1 MKIEFQGLTRQF
13 DNNRVILNP
22 MDFSDDIHTLAIIG
36 PSGGGKSTLLRILG
50 GLILPTAGQLMVD
63 GKKVPSDEVSLQKY
77 RRELGFVF
85 QQGGLFRHLSA
96 FENITLP
103 LCQVHGYTRQ
113 EAEKRAAELL
123 ERFGLSGDGHKKP
136 SALSGGQQQRVAIA
150 RALVTGPAIICM
162 DEPLSNLDA
171 KLRVSMRT
179 EIRRIQQEVGITA
192 IYVTHDQS
200 EAMALSDNII
210 IMNKGVVA
218 QMGTPQEIYYHP
230 NSEFVADFIGEANF
244 LTGTLEGLE
253 GDHAVLRIEGNPT
266 RVPAKAGMKSGEAY
280 TVVLR
285 PESAVLADQG
295 GLPCKVIL
303 SCFMGSYQNYHV
315 MVGNTLVKLTDYNPK
330 NKRIYQ
336 VGERCHL
343 AFDPESVH
351 IL

>member
-136 SALSGGQQQRVAIA
+136 SALSGGQQQRT
-150 RALVTGPAIICM
+150 TGPTTPPARC
-162 DEPLSNLDA
+162 PAASSSGWLLPGQWRQSRGCFYWTNPPALLTLNTR
-171 KLRVSMRT
+171 LR
-179 EIRRIQQEVGITA
+179 
-192 IYVTHDQS
+192 Y
-200 EAMALSDNII
+200 
-210 IMNKGVVA
+210 
-218 QMGTPQEIYYHP
+218 
-230 NSEFVADFIGEANF
+230 
-244 LTGTLEGLE
+244 
-253 GDHAVLRIEGNPT
+253 
-266 RVPAKAGMKSGEAY
+266 
-280 TVVLR
+280 
-285 PESAVLADQG
+285 
-295 GLPCKVIL
+295 
-303 SCFMGSYQNYHV
+303 
-315 MVGNTLVKLTDYNPK
+315 
-330 NKRIYQ
+330 
-336 VGERCHL
+336 
-343 AFDPESVH
+343 
-351 IL
+351 

>member
-13 DNNRVILNP
+13 DNNRVILKP

-63 GKKVPSDEVSLQKY
+63 GKKVPSDEASLQKY

-150 RALVTGPAIICM
+150 RAVAAKPRLLLL
-162 DEPLSNLDA
+162 DEPTSALDPEYT
-171 KLRVSMRT
+171 T
-179 EIRRIQQEVGITA
+179 EVLDVVNELKNEGMDFII
-192 IYVTHDQS
+192 VTH
-200 EAMALSDNII
+200 E
-210 IMNKGVVA
+210 
-218 QMGTPQEIYYHP
+218 MGFARH
-230 NSEFVADFIGEANF
+230 ACDKAAF
-244 LTGTLEGLE
+244 LCEGSLMEYGDSASLFARPKTGQLERFLGKLLE
-253 GDHAVLRIEGNPT
+253 WNV
-266 RVPAKAGMKSGEAY
+266 
-280 TVVLR
+280 
-285 PESAVLADQG
+285 
-295 GLPCKVIL
+295 
-303 SCFMGSYQNYHV
+303 
-315 MVGNTLVKLTDYNPK
+315 
-330 NKRIYQ
+330 
-336 VGERCHL
+336 
-343 AFDPESVH
+343 
-351 IL
+351 